1 MLERLPKFQRNV
13 GLALVAGVI
22 GWAAWTIRDVL
33 NPLILG
39 YLLAYILRPYVLG
52 LEKRGL
58 GRRTAVNIIFSAFA
72 VVLTVS
78 GVGLIVQAQAIVE
91 NVLAPTP
98 EGEDPIA
105 IAEQRVDDFLDGTRA
120 WFDGMFG
127 EGEDPSGT
135 DAVDPRAEGQ
145 DPAGAAAEGDLS
157 DLPVPPAGGGA
168 PAVEG
173 PDAGGPAAGEDELTL
188 RQLLRSWAADL
199 TERVEENGGAT
210 AVVVSLF
217 DVLKRVFGGV
227 LSIFGFLVLLPVY
240 TYFLLFELERIH
252 DFVRAHVPKRERGRF
267 TRTARQIGD
276 VVANFF
282 RGRLLICFLKGAV
295 ISLGLS
301 VAGVPYAFLLGMT
314 SGFLSLV
321 PFVGPTLGF
330 LVTFLI
336 SLQRMEILDAILW
349 VAPVFLLAEAL
360 EGYVLIPKILGDSLG
375 LHPVVIL
382 VSVFAGGAALGLFG
396 FLIAVPLAATA
407 IILFREFVLPA
418 VEDFAEED
426 SHVDG
431 GDEPPD
437 PPGPADGAGEG
448 TPGTV

>member
-13 GLALVAGVI
+13 GLALVAVLI

-39 YLLAYILRPYVLG
+39 YLLAYILRPYVLV

-72 VVLTVS
+72 VVLTAS

-105 IAEQRVDDFLDGTRA
+105 VAEQRVDDFLDDTWA
-120 WFDGMFG
+120 WVDGMFG
-127 EGEDPSGT
+127 EPE
-135 DAVDPRAEGQ
+135 EGA
-145 DPAGAAAEGDLS
+145 PEEGAPEEGAAEPAQDVGDLP
-157 DLPVPPAGGGA
+157 LA
-168 PAVEG
+168 PEDDTAAPDEEAVE
-173 PDAGGPAAGEDELTL
+173 EHTL

-217 DVLKRVFGGV
+217 DLLKRIFGGV

-252 DFVRAHVPKRERGRF
+252 DFVRAHVPKRERARF
-267 TRTARQIGD
+267 TRTARQVGD

-295 ISLGLS
+295 ISVGLS
-301 VAGVPYAFLLGMT
+301 IAGVPYAFLLGMT

-330 LVTFLI
+330 VVTFLI
-336 SLQRMEILDAILW
+336 SLQRMEILDAVLW
-349 VAPVFLLAEAL
+349 IAPVFMLAEAL
-360 EGYVLIPKILGDSLG
+360 EGYVFIPKILGDSLG

-407 IILFREFVLPA
+407 IILFREFVMPA

-426 SHVDG
+426 SHVDHE
-431 GDEPPD
+431 D
-437 PPGPADGAGEG
+437 DGGEG
-448 TPGTV
+448 HDETAGQPTGAA